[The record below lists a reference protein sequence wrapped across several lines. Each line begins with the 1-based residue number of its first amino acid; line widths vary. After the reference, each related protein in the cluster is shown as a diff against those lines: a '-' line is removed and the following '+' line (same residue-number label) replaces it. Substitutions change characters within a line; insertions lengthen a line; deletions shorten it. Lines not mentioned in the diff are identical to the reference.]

1 MSAPPYYVVGT
12 DNYRKLINVVFLCIS
27 AYQRHSTS
35 FETDVV
41 FNVLRGFRPRRLFL
55 SMRITLKLLIG
66 VLSLPHSR
74 VDRQCSLKWLNNVLM
89 GTYVKPYLLT
99 HYGRPLATLISLSN
113 SEWAAAL

>member
-1 MSAPPYYVVGT
+1 MDFRFVMLTYYVHIHTHTHRYKIHRDKVIAMSAPPYYVVGT
-12 DNYRKLINVVFLCIS
+12 DNYRKLINVVLLCIS

-74 VDRQCSLKWLNNVLM
+74 VDRQCSLK
-89 GTYVKPYLLT
+89 
-99 HYGRPLATLISLSN
+99 
-113 SEWAAAL
+113 